1 MIFSETVRKPGL
13 QQVLR
18 LVLALLGSLL
28 GSLLGAP
35 RLSGGSP
42 AIPVAQAQPRR
53 ADAAATS
60 ASQPHISRAQAAIE
74 QKDWRLATTS
84 LTQAFALK
92 RRADVLY
99 YLGRVALGQQRVLD
113 AQDLMR
119 RYLADPARIPD
130 EAAVA
135 EAQRVISL
143 LRPPSGQVIVLG
155 EAGALLWI
163 DDRLVGD
170 LPLSHPLLL
179 APGEHRVALL
189 YKAARQESPVLVQ
202 NGRVLEMRFKR
213 GTGAVLISLRPAV
226 LFSVAYKG
234 VKEDAQNLLH
244 DAAEQGAQAQQQAV
258 LDLEAALLV
267 EPSLTECRTT
277 LRCQRELARKNQLE
291 HSLDASISRREA
303 PGPSSPWQIA
313 VRLFHTEVEQPAAVS
328 KKDCAAC
335 TPEQAAQLLK
345 EATREVLAQGLL
357 RHPATL
363 SIDSVPDGA
372 EVVLDGAAVGKT
384 PFSQPRFSG
393 AVAIAVRKPGF
404 LPEQRSIEL
413 GDGESVPVH
422 IELTPEQSAQPKA
435 APPPPPLPPRRPR
448 WRLAVGGILLG
459 AGVVIGGFGVSG
471 LYVDGKCYSA
481 AGIHSCTN
489 LLEPQY
495 HSGALGGALL
505 GTGLGL
511 TLIGSGMIAWPPSKP
526 GKAK

>member
-1 MIFSETVRKPGL
+1 MIFSGTVRKLGL
-13 QQVLR
+13 Q
-18 LVLALLGSLL
+18 LVLQLVLSLL
-28 GSLLGAP
+28 GGLPQL
-35 RLSGGSP
+35 LSGRA
-42 AIPVAQAQPRR
+42 AIPAAQAQPRR
-53 ADAAATS
+53 ADAAATA

-84 LTQAFALK
+84 LTQAFAIK

-99 YLGRVALGQQRVLD
+99 YLGLVALGQQRVLE

-130 EAAVA
+130 ETAVA

-143 LRPPSGQVIVLG
+143 TRPPSGQVVVLG

-179 APGEHRVALL
+179 APGDHRVALS
-189 YKAARQESPVLVQ
+189 YKTARQESPVLVQ

-226 LFSVAYKG
+226 LFAVAYKG
-234 VKEDAQNLLH
+234 IKGDAQNLLH
-244 DAAEQGAQAQQQAV
+244 DAAEQGAQAQQQAL
-258 LDLEAALLV
+258 LDIEAALLV
-267 EPSLTECRTT
+267 EPSLGECRTT

-291 HSLDASISRREA
+291 HSLDVSISRREA
-303 PGPSSPWQIA
+303 PANDGPWQLA

-345 EATREVLAQGLL
+345 EATREVLAQGLQ

-363 SIDSVPDGA
+363 SIESVPDGA
-372 EVVLDGAAVGKT
+372 EVLVDGAAIGKT
-384 PFSQPRFSG
+384 PFSQQRFSG
-393 AVAIAVRKPGF
+393 AVALTLRKPGF
-404 LPEQRSIEL
+404 VPEERRIEV

-422 IELTPEQSAQPKA
+422 VELTPEPSAQPKA
-435 APPPPPLPPRRPR
+435 APPRPTLPPRRPR

-495 HSGALGGALL
+495 HSGTLGGALL

-511 TLIGSGMIAWPPSKP
+511 SLIGSGMIAWPPSRSRNTK
-526 GKAK
+526 